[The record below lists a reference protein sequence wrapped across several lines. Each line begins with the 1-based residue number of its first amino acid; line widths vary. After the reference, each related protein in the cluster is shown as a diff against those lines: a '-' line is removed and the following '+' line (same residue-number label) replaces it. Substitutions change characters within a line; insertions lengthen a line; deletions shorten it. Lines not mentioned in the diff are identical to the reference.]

1 MIKVVMPC
9 DKCRSKAMVLVAATG
24 GVESVAIVGES
35 KDQVVVVSDGVN
47 SVKLTS
53 ALRKKVGPAHLVQ
66 VIDDVEK
73 NEEQKK
79 QDAPTATAVLEY
91 QFYYHYSALQPVT
104 IVYEYPTT
112 GYAYGYQCRSVSTCS
127 IM

>member
-24 GVESVAIVGES
+24 GVESVAIAGES
-35 KDQVVVVSDGVN
+35 KDQVVVVSDRVN
-47 SVKLTS
+47 SVKFTS
-53 ALRKKVGPAHLVQ
+53 ALRKKVGL
-66 VIDDVEK
+66 IDDVEK

-79 QDAPTATAVLEY
+79 QDAPTATTVLEY

-104 IVYEYPTT
+104 IIYEYPTT